1 MLGGTPA
8 NYENNRLKN
17 TGTTGAAHEQHGT
30 RRGIDQLTFA
40 DFVTFLV
47 NKEGKF
53 KEVKEQYDALYYP
66 NSEHWQPYYE

>member
-8 NYENNRLKN
+8 NYEKTRLKN
-17 TGTTGAAHEQHGT
+17 TGTAGAAHEQHGT
-30 RRGIDQLTFA
+30 RREIEHMTFT

-47 NKEGKF
+47 DKEGKF